1 MDIISECA
9 SGNIGSI
16 GNVYSAN
23 IGDNYAMFEPA
34 HGSAPKYKGMNKV
47 NPTATVLS
55 GAWMAEYLG
64 ESDIKKAIFDA
75 TDQVINE
82 GKVVTYDLGGN
93 SGTKEMAEAIANVA
107 KEKLK

>member
-1 MDIISECA
+1 M
-9 SGNIGSI
+9 
-16 GNVYSAN
+16 
-23 IGDNYAMFEPA
+23 GDSYAMFEPA

-47 NPTATVLS
+47 NPTAAVLS
-55 GAWMAEYLG
+55 GAWMTEYLG
-64 ESDIKKAIFDA
+64 EPDIKKAIFEA

-107 KEKLK
+107 KEKLQK